1 MKTLSDSELLGEY
14 ARHNSQEAFAELVQR
29 YVDLVYS
36 TALRQVG
43 GDAHLAQD
51 VAQNVFTALA
61 RKARGLLRR
70 QTLSGWL
77 YTSARFAGAEV
88 ARTESRRR
96 IREEKYM
103 HEPMHEP
110 ASEPDWET
118 VSPMLDAA
126 MGELREKDREAIL
139 LRYFENRAFADVGQR
154 LGLNENAA
162 RMRVERALDNLRG
175 ALARRGL
182 VAGAGL
188 GAAIAA
194 NAVQVAPSGLATTLT
209 AGSLAASGAGTFAFL
224 GLLTTAKVKL
234 GLGALALAGATTIG
248 LVAYQQP
255 GTRTVLQ
262 QPTVSVAGKSE
273 FAASVQGNNNTAAL
287 PSAQPGPPRAQP
299 LESVSLPQTSAPE
312 SLLVVGNQSDNVVQ
326 FDLATG
332 RWSELARLPKGSGP
346 RGIAVSDAGKL
357 YLSLERG
364 SKNLVELVPGESA
377 PQLKDVSRPIGRYG
391 PGMLV
396 CSKGQIWTAGDTE
409 RLIYRVNPATG
420 EVFTPPQFMSPYN
433 IVGFTMD
440 GDTLYAGE
448 YFQRGIA
455 RYEVGAEAKPTVRL
469 VTNDMHLDKPVGLAI
484 GHNGNL
490 YVASR
495 LEPAIAEF
503 DLKTGAY
510 VRTLVDLGVGSK
522 EGVYGLV
529 YAPATRRY
537 YISAGSNIY
546 EVDPDGKLLAT
557 YNSPALKSANA
568 IALLPAG
575 VHLTMTQ
582 PAASGAALLA
592 ASKGNPSAA
601 ASPTI
606 SASPAMTLLKVV
618 PGKLIVTGQPGNRY
632 RLLATTDFVSW
643 EPIASLEN
651 TRGTVEFVDPDAPS
665 HDRRFYRLEML
676 TE

>member
-1 MKTLSDSELLGEY
+1 MKTLSDSDLLGEY
-14 ARHNSQEAFAELVQR
+14 ARHNSQDAFAELVQR

-70 QTLSGWL
+70 RTLSGWF

-88 ARTESRRR
+88 VRAESRRR
-96 IREEKYM
+96 IREEQFM
-103 HEPMHEP
+103 REPTHEP

-118 VSPMLDAA
+118 VSPLLDAA

-139 LRYFENRAFADVGQR
+139 LRYFEDRAYAEVGQR

-162 RMRVERALDNLRG
+162 RMRVERALDNLRAG
-175 ALARRGL
+175 LARRGL
-182 VAGAGL
+182 AVGAGL
-188 GAAIAA
+188 GAAIAT
-194 NAVQVAPSGLATTLT
+194 NAVQVAPSGLAATLT

-224 GLLTTAKVKL
+224 ELLTTAKVNL
-234 GLGALALAGATTIG
+234 GLVALALAGATTIG

-273 FAASVQGNNNTAAL
+273 FAASVQGNNNTAAI

-299 LESVSLPQTSAPE
+299 LESVSLPSKTPAPE

-326 FDLATG
+326 FDIATG

-391 PGMLV
+391 PGILV
-396 CSKGQIWTAGDTE
+396 YSKGQIWTAGDTE
-409 RLIYRVNPATG
+409 RLIYRVDPTTG
-420 EVFTPPQFMSPYN
+420 EVTTPPQFQSPFN

-455 RYEVGAEAKPTVRL
+455 RYEMGTETKPTVRL
-469 VTNDMHLDKPVGLAI
+469 VTNDVHLDKPVGLTI

-495 LEPAIAEF
+495 LEPAVVEF
-503 DLKTGAY
+503 DLQTGAY

-568 IALLPAG
+568 IALLPSG
-575 VHLTMTQ
+575 VHLALTQ
-582 PAASGAALLA
+582 PAASAPALA
-592 ASKGNPSAA
+592 ASHA
-601 ASPTI
+601 I
-606 SASPAMTLLKVV
+606 TLLKAV
-618 PGKLIVTGQPGNRY
+618 PGKLIITGER
-632 RLLATTDFVSW
+632 RERCRVLATTDFLTW
-643 EPIASLEN
+643 EPIASLRN
-651 TRGTVEFVDPDAPS
+651 TNGTVEYIDPDA
-665 HDRRFYRLEML
+665 HKFDRRFYRLEML

>member
-14 ARHNSQEAFAELVQR
+14 ARHNSQDAFAELVQR
-29 YVDLVYS
+29 CVDLVYS

-77 YTSARFAGAEV
+77 YTSARFGGAEV

-96 IREEKYM
+96 IREEKFM
-103 HEPMHEP
+103 REPIHEPVP
-110 ASEPDWET
+110 EPDWET

-139 LRYFENRAFADVGQR
+139 LRYFENRAYAEVGQK

-194 NAVQVAPSGLATTLT
+194 NAVQVAPSGLAATLT
-209 AGSLAASGAGTFAFL
+209 ASSLAASGAGTFAFL
-224 GLLTTAKVKL
+224 ELLTTAKVKL
-234 GLGALALAGATTIG
+234 GLGALALAGATAIG
-248 LVAYQQP
+248 LVEYQQQ

-262 QPTVSVAGKSE
+262 QPTVSVAGQSE
-273 FAASVQGNNNTAAL
+273 FAVLVQGNNNAAAL
-287 PSAQPGPPRAQP
+287 PSAQSAPAPAQP
-299 LESVSLPQTSAPE
+299 LESASLPGQIPAPE
-312 SLLVVGNQSDNVVQ
+312 GLLVVGNESDNVVQ

-396 CSKGQIWTAGDTE
+396 YSKGQIWTAGDTE

-420 EVFTPPQFMSPYN
+420 EVSTPPQFQSPYN

-469 VTNDMHLDKPVGLAI
+469 VTNDMHLDKPVGLTI

-495 LEPAIAEF
+495 LEPAIVEF

-557 YNSPALKSANA
+557 YNSPALKGANA

-575 VHLTMTQ
+575 VHLAVTQ
-582 PAASGAALLA
+582 PAASAPALA
-592 ASKGNPSAA
+592 TAHA
-601 ASPTI
+601 I
-606 SASPAMTLLKVV
+606 TLLKAL
-618 PGKLIVTGQPGNRY
+618 PGKLIITGERRERY
-632 RLLATTDFVSW
+632 RVLATTDFLTW
-643 EPIASLEN
+643 EPIASVHN
-651 TRGTVEFVDPDAPS
+651 TNGTVEYIDPDAPKF
-665 HDRRFYRLEML
+665 DRRFYRLEML